1 MCYVIENFNH
11 QLPSL
16 KWSLRYRAIFFFRNS
31 HRFTT
36 LLFNLVYS
44 NPFAT
49 KDQFYAQTQLPYIKY
64 FFKRMFFS
72 LPYRLNRRFHS
83 PIVLN
88 LSKSLQYWAL
98 QNSLQKLSQVEW
110 TPTVTK
116 VRQVTNVRLTY
127 RYYVPKQLISLHL
140 NQQPYRT
147 VLLNLLKFLLT
158 WWPQFNT
165 YKKLPHSSSLTTS
178 SYNVL
183 RYYNQYFFKIYTL

>member
-1 MCYVIENFNH
+1 MCYVIENFNS
-11 QLPSL
+11 QFTSL

-36 LLFNLVYS
+36 LIFTLVYS
-44 NPFAT
+44 NPFT
-49 KDQFYAQTQLPYIKY
+49 TRGQLYTQTQLPYIKY

-72 LPYRLNRRFHS
+72 LPCRLSKRFHS
-83 PIVLN
+83 PLVLN

-98 QNSLQKLSQVEW
+98 QSSLQELSRLE
-110 TPTVTK
+110 PTSTSVK
-116 VRQVTNVRLTY
+116 MHLTY
-127 RYYVPKQLISLHL
+127 KYYLPKQLISLRL
-140 NQQPYRT
+140 NQQPYRA

-158 WWPQFNT
+158 WWPQFNI
-165 YKKLPHSSSLTTS
+165 YKKLPHSSSLTTT